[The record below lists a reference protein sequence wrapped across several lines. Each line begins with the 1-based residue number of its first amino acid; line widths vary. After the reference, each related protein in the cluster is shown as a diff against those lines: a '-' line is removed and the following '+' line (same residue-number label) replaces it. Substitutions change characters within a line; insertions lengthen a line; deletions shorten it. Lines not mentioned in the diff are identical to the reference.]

1 MYDCIRYYDPFFM
14 LAIEGLSGDYEK
26 DALFLGEMYERFKD
40 QELERKIR
48 NNCSFF
54 LQTLYPDE
62 MGEEPIP
69 YEVVNQ
75 DMIEQ
80 MVNEADTYIRQSQ
93 FADAEELLKKTISM
107 AEDIYRLILR
117 HDPEETCEYHS
128 FSEYFEEFLYRYLY
142 QSGKKVISLSIPYA
156 NIYRMYATVLV
167 NLKKYEQA
175 EAAYKESL
183 KWNPVN
189 AQATFEYLDLIKR
202 LGRKDEYFQRTI
214 NAFQIAFR
222 PEHIAMC
229 YRNIGFYFM
238 RRGKWSAAVNCDLL
252 SLRYDE
258 ANEKDI
264 QSELN
269 QIQQKSRL
277 KNISF
282 SETKMH
288 ELKEKY
294 GVPIGA
300 NEDLVS
306 MACCLGCVF
315 LKQKKY
321 EKVKSIFKIGI
332 SLLSSF
338 EIDRMLKWMSERDHL
353 LRRGQRPTT
362 RLASICRKGRFT
374 PSCYEVRLEGGS

>member
-1 MYDCIRYYDPFFM
+1 M
-14 LAIEGLSGDYEK
+14 
-26 DALFLGEMYERFKD
+26 
-40 QELERKIR
+40 
-48 NNCSFF
+48 
-54 LQTLYPDE
+54 
-62 MGEEPIP
+62 
-69 YEVVNQ
+69 
-75 DMIEQ
+75 
-80 MVNEADTYIRQSQ
+80 
-93 FADAEELLKKTISM
+93 
-107 AEDIYRLILR
+107 
-117 HDPEETCEYHS
+117 TC
-128 FSEYFEEFLYRYLY
+128 
-142 QSGKKVISLSIPYA
+142 
-156 NIYRMYATVLV
+156 
-167 NLKKYEQA
+167 
-175 EAAYKESL
+175 
-183 KWNPVN
+183 
-189 AQATFEYLDLIKR
+189 
-202 LGRKDEYFQRTI
+202 RKDEYFQKTI

-222 PEHIAMC
+222 HEHIAMC
-229 YRNIGFYFM
+229 YRNLGFYFM

-269 QIQQKSRL
+269 QIQQKTRL
-277 KNISF
+277 KNMSF

-362 RLASICRKGRFT
+362 RLASIYRKGRFT